1 MYYDFPISRIG
12 LRPAGRPAGRERDEE
27 EVLPGVGN
35 NQLKSQ
41 ELRKKVNLVFVA
53 LDLVFVAPGLAFVA
67 AGLVFVAAGLDFRP

>member
-1 MYYDFPISRIG
+1 
-12 LRPAGRPAGRERDEE
+12 
-27 EVLPGVGN
+27 LPGVGN

-41 ELRKKVNLVFVA
+41 DLRKKVNLVFVA